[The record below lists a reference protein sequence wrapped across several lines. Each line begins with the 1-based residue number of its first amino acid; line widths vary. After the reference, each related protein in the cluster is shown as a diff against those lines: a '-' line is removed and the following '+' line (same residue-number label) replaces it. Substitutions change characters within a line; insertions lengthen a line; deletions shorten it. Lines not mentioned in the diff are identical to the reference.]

1 MRKSFFIVFVCLFSY
16 SLVLAQE
23 EDQARL
29 VNNPDQLLSVSNG
42 VRNSYG
48 SLRSIPPVT
57 RVEGSPYLFDDW
69 LHTARVYAKNG
80 QLYMVENVNLD
91 MQNQAFVTKVAK
103 DSLFTFQ
110 FNEINFFEINGKK
123 FESIFTKDGRR
134 IYEIVSD
141 NGEERLLK
149 AYSVKLVPSSP
160 DPMKNRPFDKYVQRE
175 NYYFEKDGKV
185 SMLSLR
191 KGKVLRTFDLEKNN
205 QKTLEKF
212 VEKNDLSYS
221 DEKDVIK
228 MIDFISTL

>member
-1 MRKSFFIVFVCLFSY
+1 MNKSLFIVFASLFY
-16 SLVLAQE
+16 SAIALGQ
-23 EDQARL
+23 DQDRI

-48 SLRSIPPVT
+48 SLQSIPPVV

-69 LHTARVYAKNG
+69 IHTARVYTKSG
-80 QLYMVENVNLD
+80 QLYMVENINLD
-91 MQNQAFVTKVAK
+91 MKNQAFVTKVAV

-110 FNEINFFEINGKK
+110 FNEINYFEIYGKK
-123 FESIFTKDGRR
+123 YESIFTKDGRR
-134 IYEIVSD
+134 IYEVISD
-141 NGEERLLK
+141 NGDERLLK

-175 NYYFEKDGKV
+175 NYYFEKDGEV
-185 SMLSLR
+185 TMLPLR
-191 KGKVLRTFDLEKNN
+191 KGKVLRTFDLEKTN

-212 VEKNDLSYS
+212 VEKNELSYS

-228 MIDFISTL
+228 MMEFISTL